1 MKTKFIVQLD
11 NQMQEQIKKDLKNF
25 FKEELNLSDEEMEEQ
40 LELAMN
46 SRLVDLEDSIDINSY
61 VINVCTKDIQ

>member
-11 NQMQEQIKKDLKNF
+11 NQIQEQIKKDLKTF
-25 FKEELNLSDEEMEEQ
+25 FKEELSLTDEEMEEQ

-61 VINVCTKDIQ
+61 VINF